1 MFLQYLIDSL
11 VLGSIYALMAI
22 GFTLIFGIMNIVNL
36 AHGELFV
43 FGAFTAITLTTAGV
57 NYFLAIL
64 LAMVVTSALGFILQ
78 KGIFERL
85 GKDEVRTMLASIG
98 LSIFLQSLAL
108 KIFGPEY
115 HVITVATG
123 TIKLGSISITYQ
135 RLGIVIIAVVLV
147 IVLNLLIRY
156 TWFGRAM
163 RAVAQYPEMASVMG
177 VNSRSIYALTFMLSA
192 ALAGAAGAL
201 LAGLFS
207 VSATSGFIPATKAF
221 IITIFG
227 GVGSVPGAIVG
238 AFVLG
243 FGENLTAGYVSQAFS
258 SLIAFVLLVVVLL
271 VRPNGIF
278 GRRSG

>member
-1 MFLQYLIDSL
+1 MLLQYIVDSL

-43 FGAFTAITLTTAGV
+43 FGAFTAITLTASGM

-64 LAMVVTSALGFILQ
+64 LAMVVTAVLGFLLQ
-78 KGIFERL
+78 KGIFDRL

-115 HVITVATG
+115 QVITVSTG
-123 TIKLGSISITYQ
+123 TIELWNISLTYQ
-135 RLGIVIIAVVLV
+135 RLGIVLIAFVLV
-147 IVLNLLIRY
+147 IALNLLIRY

-177 VNSRSIYALTFMLSA
+177 VNTRSIYALTFMLSA

-243 FGENLTAGYVSQAFS
+243 FGENLTAAYVSQAFS

-278 GRRSG
+278 GRRTG

>member
-57 NYFLAIL
+57 NYFLAIM
-64 LAMVVTSALGFILQ
+64 LAMVVTAVLGFLLQ

-115 HVITVATG
+115 HVITVSTG

-135 RLGIVIIAVVLV
+135 RLGIVLIAVVLV
-147 IVLNLLIRY
+147 IVLNLLVRY

-243 FGENLTAGYVSQAFS
+243 FAENLTAGYVSQAFS
-258 SLIAFVLLVVVLL
+258 SLVAFVLLVVVLL

-278 GRRSG
+278 GRRTG

>member
-57 NYFLAIL
+57 NYFLAIM
-64 LAMVVTSALGFILQ
+64 LAMVVTAVLGFLLQ

-115 HVITVATG
+115 HVITVSTG

-135 RLGIVIIAVVLV
+135 RLGIVLIAVVLV
-147 IVLNLLIRY
+147 IVLNLLVRY

-243 FGENLTAGYVSQAFS
+243 IAENLTAGYVSQAFS
-258 SLIAFVLLVVVLL
+258 SLIAFVILVVVLL

-278 GRRSG
+278 GRRTG